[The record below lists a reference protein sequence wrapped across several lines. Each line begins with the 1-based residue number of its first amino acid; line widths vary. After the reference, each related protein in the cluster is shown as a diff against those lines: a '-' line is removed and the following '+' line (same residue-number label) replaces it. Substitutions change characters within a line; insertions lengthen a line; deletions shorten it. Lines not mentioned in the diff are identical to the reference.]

1 MSTLP
6 HTSTTVL
13 LFDRSEGSFDFFVG
27 VEALLVHELIKSP
40 AVEAA
45 LHLGEDCL
53 DRVELGAVTDVED
66 RFDVQLLIQLSH
78 LSCPMHTKLVH
89 EQGEWPVLKLDAKF
103 VEILFEVS
111 CIDGAAVNYNENH
124 AVLFSHG
131 CYH

>member
-13 LFDRSEGSFDFFVG
+13 LFDRHEGSFDFSVG

-45 LHLGEDCL
+45 LHLGENCL
-53 DRVELGAVTDVED
+53 DRVELGAVSDVED
-66 RFDVQLLIQLSH
+66 PFDVQLLTQLFH
-78 LSCPMHTKLVH
+78 LFCLVHTKLIH
-89 EQGEWPVLKLDAKF
+89 EQGEWPVPKLDAKF

-111 CIDGAAVNYNENH
+111 CIDGAAVNHDENH